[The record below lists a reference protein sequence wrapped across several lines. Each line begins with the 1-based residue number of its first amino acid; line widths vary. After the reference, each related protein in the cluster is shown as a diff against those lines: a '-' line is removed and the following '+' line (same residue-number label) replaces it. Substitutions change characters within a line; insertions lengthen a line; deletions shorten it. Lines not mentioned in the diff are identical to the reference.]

1 MSQAKRRTDG
11 DLRELLPILECLL
24 PYELCPQV
32 LTVFIQQV
40 LAAFED
46 TGVHDLA
53 GHSMNLFPP
62 S

>member
-1 MSQAKRRTDG
+1 MSQAKRRGDG
-11 DLRELLPILECLL
+11 GLRELLLILERLL
-24 PYELCPQV
+24 PCELCPRV
-32 LTVFIQQV
+32 RTVFIQQV